1 MSTAYM
7 AYTGEGLE
15 VGMLTVEAA
24 RERYESAEIETNDVG
39 GRTITVG
46 ELRGGIRFATDYNT
60 AKILG
65 FATDRLA
72 LESDEAVGATNGVV
86 SAYLDAQGRWEY
98 LPESRVAD
106 FERMGRTVRGVYVL
120 P

>member
-1 MSTAYM
+1 MST
-7 AYTGEGLE
+7 
-15 VGMLTVEAA
+15 
-24 RERYESAEIETNDVG
+24 RR
-39 GRTITVG
+39 
-46 ELRGGIRFATDYNT
+46 ATDYDT
-60 AKILG
+60 GEDLG
-65 FATDRLA
+65 PATDRLA
-72 LESDEAVGATNGVV
+72 HESDAAVSATNGVV